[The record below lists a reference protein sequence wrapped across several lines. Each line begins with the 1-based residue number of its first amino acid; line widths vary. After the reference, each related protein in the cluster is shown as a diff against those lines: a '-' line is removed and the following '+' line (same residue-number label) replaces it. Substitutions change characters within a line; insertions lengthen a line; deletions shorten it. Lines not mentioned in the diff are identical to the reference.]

1 MQPRQILTIVATG
14 LGVFLVALDVLIANV
29 ALPDIQRDFGVGES
43 GLQWVVTAYSIGMS
57 VFVMAAA
64 TFADRFGRRLVY
76 VVGISVFTACS
87 VVAGLAPG
95 LGVMA
100 AARAA
105 QGVAA
110 AAVTVS
116 SLALVSS
123 AFPDKGDRAKA
134 IGLWTGVATIAS
146 PLGPTLGGVLTEAIS
161 WRAVFLV
168 NVPVGVLALALTFG
182 YVGESR
188 AERTRGFDWGGQVLF
203 AVSVGALAYAFI
215 QGQDV
220 GWTSP
225 LVLTLLTVGVVGFAV
240 FGRYEYGLPNPMMD
254 VRLFGN
260 RTYTVA
266 IVTAFSAFFG
276 VYGMLLVVT
285 QYVQNVED
293 YSPELAGLLILPFA
307 FTLMVLSPVAGRLV
321 ARFEA
326 LPIARIGQPLLVA
339 GLTIIAV
346 SMPVSVYLV
355 AAGLFVTGAGTAL
368 LVIPI
373 TSLAVGS
380 VPPDRAGMAS
390 GIFSAQRAIGS
401 TFGFAVLGTI
411 LAVWLGGTLDA
422 ALREAVPETQARQAV
437 TDRIIKEA
445 DPYAYVAE
453 VGPGRPLP
461 APTPGQREAIVTAA
475 KEDFIRASQLSV
487 ATGAA
492 FCTVTAVLF
501 WTLAGGSPAR
511 QKPDDSPA

>member
-1 MQPRQILTIVATG
+1 MHTRQILTVVATG

-43 GLQWVVTAYSIGMS
+43 GLQWVVTAYSIGLS

-87 VVAGLAPG
+87 VVAGLAPD

-100 AARAA
+100 VARFF

-110 AAVTVS
+110 AAVNVS

-146 PLGPTLGGVLTEAIS
+146 PLGPTLGGFLTEAIS

-188 AERTRGFDWGGQVLF
+188 AEQTRGFDWGGQMLF
-203 AVSVGALAYAFI
+203 AVSVGALAYALI
-215 QGQDV
+215 QGQNF

-225 LVLTLLTVGVVGFAV
+225 LVLALLTVGVAGFAV

-254 VRLFGN
+254 VRLFEN

-307 FTLMVLSPVAGRLV
+307 FTLMVLSPVTGRLV

-326 LPIARIGQPLLVA
+326 LPIARIGQLLLVA
-339 GLTIIAV
+339 GLAIIAL

-373 TSLAVGS
+373 TTLAVGS
-380 VPPDRAGMAS
+380 VSPDRAGMAS

-422 ALREAVPETQARQAV
+422 ALRGAVPETRARQAV
-437 TDRIIKEA
+437 TDRIIQEA
-445 DPYAYVAE
+445 NPFAYVAE

-461 APTPGQREAIVTAA
+461 APAPGQREAIVAAA

-487 ATGAA
+487 AVGAA

-501 WTLAGGSPAR
+501 WTLAGSSPTG
-511 QKPDDSPA
+511 DDSPA